1 MIAAAQAA
9 MVLQARWLLPAIHG
23 SCLRYD
29 SPCVQN

>member
-9 MVLQARWLLPAIHG
+9 MVLQARWLLPTIHG

-29 SPCVQN
+29 SPCAQN

>member
-9 MVLQARWLLPAIHG
+9 MVLQARRMLPAIHG

-29 SPCVQN
+29 SPCAQN